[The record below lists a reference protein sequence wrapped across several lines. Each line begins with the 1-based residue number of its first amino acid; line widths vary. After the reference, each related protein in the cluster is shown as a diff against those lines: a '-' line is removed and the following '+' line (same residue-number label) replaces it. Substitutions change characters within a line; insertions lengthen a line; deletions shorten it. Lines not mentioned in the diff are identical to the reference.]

1 MGCRGFNKHKQGIA
15 PGSVFLTQADDAG
28 TWSSDYLS
36 VITGNISQLK
46 FLLSEHTADAK
57 TCVSASNMFT
67 DVIAAEVFTP
77 RTSFGDQAAEN
88 RSLYTRLYDGGIL

>member
-1 MGCRGFNKHKQGIA
+1 MEIILLWVAEVLININIA
-15 PGSVFLTQADDAG
+15 AGSVFLTQADDAG

-46 FLLSEHTADAK
+46 FLLSATLLTQKPASRLQ
-57 TCVSASNMFT
+57 TCS

-77 RTSFGDQAAEN
+77 RT
-88 RSLYTRLYDGGIL
+88 